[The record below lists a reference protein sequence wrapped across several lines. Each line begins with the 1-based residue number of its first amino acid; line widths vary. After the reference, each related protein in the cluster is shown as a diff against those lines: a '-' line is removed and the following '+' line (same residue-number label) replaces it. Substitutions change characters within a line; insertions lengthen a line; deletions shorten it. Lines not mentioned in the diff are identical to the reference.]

1 MRGDR
6 FSDSNLL
13 KVSLAVG
20 ICLMTWSP
28 GAVYAGETGDGA
40 SGNKAMVD
48 RRDSE
53 RPPRSKGDL
62 GQQVGGGL
70 TGMLAG
76 PIAGGLVGGLS
87 AWAIDFALIGE
98 TRIGQPEVV
107 GTAIGAS
114 AGMLVGP
121 PTGVLLGGN
130 DSGGRGKAAP
140 TYLGSL
146 AGLLVGGSLWG
157 VTAIGTRNPSLGFG
171 LPMSVFG
178 IISGGVIGYRLSA
191 PDDPAAD
198 GASTRFM
205 PILRPVGFGGDV
217 AGGTAGIHIQF

>member
-6 FSDSNLL
+6 FSYSDLL
-13 KVSLAVG
+13 KVAMAVG
-20 ICLMTWSP
+20 ICLMTVSS
-28 GAVYAGETGDGA
+28 GAAYAGETGDGA
-40 SGNKAMVD
+40 SGNQATVD

-53 RPPRSKGDL
+53 RPPPSKGDL

-76 PIAGGLVGGLS
+76 SIAGGLVGGLS

-98 TRIGQPEVV
+98 TMIGQPELV
-107 GTAIGAS
+107 GTAVGVS

-130 DSGGRGKAAP
+130 ASGGRGKVAP

-157 VTAIGTRNPSLGFG
+157 VTAIGTRSPSLGFG
-171 LPMSVFG
+171 LPVSVFG
-178 IISGGVIGYRLSA
+178 LISGGVIGYRLSA
-191 PDDPAAD
+191 PEGPAAD
-198 GASTRFM
+198 DASARLM
-205 PILRPVGFGGDV
+205 PVLRPVGFGGDI